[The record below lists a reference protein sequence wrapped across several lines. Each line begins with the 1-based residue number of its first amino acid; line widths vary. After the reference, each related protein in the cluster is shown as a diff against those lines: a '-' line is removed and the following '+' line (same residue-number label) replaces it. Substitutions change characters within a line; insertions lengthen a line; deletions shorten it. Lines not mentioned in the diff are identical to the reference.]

1 MPRLRDDEKQ
11 AKLGALKKMKG
22 KWFGLFGPS
31 GEGKKGIDPD
41 AKPPSNEFGQC
52 VNRDGSMCKLP
63 PPPLPPKKDDED
75 DDKE

>member
-31 GEGKKGIDPD
+31 PEGTDAAPD
-41 AKPPSNEFGQC
+41 AKPPWMDC
-52 VNRDGSMCKLP
+52 VNRDGTPCKKPKP
-63 PPPLPPKKDDED
+63 PEMVAPGKKDDED